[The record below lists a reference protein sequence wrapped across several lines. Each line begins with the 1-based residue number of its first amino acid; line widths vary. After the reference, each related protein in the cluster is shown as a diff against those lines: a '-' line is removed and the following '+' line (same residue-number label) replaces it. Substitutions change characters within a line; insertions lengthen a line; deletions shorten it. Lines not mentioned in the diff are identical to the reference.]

1 MQGVRIFRNHSGTY
15 KSTGI
20 VDLASELRVQN
31 PELFFSNQHFGLP
44 SSLNDSQLLSYDR
57 TFNRRDLESQYSSC
71 HYPIP
76 NPSLSSCTSLIFLF
90 VAGLR
95 YDDVL
100 REETDII
107 REAIHRLPENEGY
120 ERVYRMK
127 CAFQYSLSHTI
138 ATKDGTLKPE
148 DDIRYLT
155 PIIDEV
161 AAEFAEKDDF
171 NNIKSFTK

>member
-1 MQGVRIFRNHSGTY
+1 MQLYQWAIRATETSWSLLLIH
-15 KSTGI
+15 
-20 VDLASELRVQN
+20 ELPVY
-31 PELFFSNQHFGLP
+31 LFSFAV
-44 SSLNDSQLLSYDR
+44 
-57 TFNRRDLESQYSSC
+57 T
-71 HYPIP
+71 I
-76 NPSLSSCTSLIFLF
+76 
-90 VAGLR
+90 GLR

-107 REAIHRLPENEGY
+107 REAVNRLPDNEGY

-138 ATKDGTLKPE
+138 ATKEGTLKPE

>member
-1 MQGVRIFRNHSGTY
+1 MSGITLVNQV
-15 KSTGI
+15 KASKFLSGI
-20 VDLASELRVQN
+20 LQPVAN
-31 PELFFSNQHFGLP
+31 A
-44 SSLNDSQLLSYDR
+44 
-57 TFNRRDLESQYSSC
+57 
-71 HYPIP
+71 
-76 NPSLSSCTSLIFLF
+76 F
-90 VAGLR
+90 VNAAGYRKLGLR

-107 REAIHRLPENEGY
+107 REAVNRLPDNEGY

-138 ATKDGTLKPE
+138 ATKEGTLKPE

-161 AAEFAEKDDF
+161 AAEFAEREDF
-171 NNIKSFTK
+171 NNIKSFSKH